1 MFSLVLVMGVLG
13 VLGVPPLFLK
23 GFTGTPRY
31 FSGVLGVLLEH
42 LEHKDLLLGVLT
54 WWGS

>member
-1 MFSLVLVMGVLG
+1 MGVLG